1 MDYSRIHNPTFSMF
15 AAGIRLAFSICSDEK
30 TNILRYTRMR
40 RYTYVS
46 QKREANLSIFQV
58 SLKIFLVPVSPHAPR
73 ENCPRHRQRIRR
85 TRR

>member
-46 QKREANLSIFQV
+46 QKRETNLSIF
-58 SLKIFLVPVSPHAPR
+58 
-73 ENCPRHRQRIRR
+73 
-85 TRR
+85 